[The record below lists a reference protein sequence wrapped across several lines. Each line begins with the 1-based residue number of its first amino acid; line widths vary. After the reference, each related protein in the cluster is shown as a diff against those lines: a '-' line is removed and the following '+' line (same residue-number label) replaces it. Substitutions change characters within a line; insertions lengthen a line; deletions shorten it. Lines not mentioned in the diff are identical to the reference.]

1 MKSRRVGLDA
11 KRQIDSF
18 QANKSRH
25 LLRRAPAVL
34 PGPEQIPAECSCAPR
49 EEQTTDRRMD
59 WRGLL

>member
-11 KRQIDSF
+11 KRQIDRF

-25 LLRRAPAVL
+25 LLRRPAVL
-34 PGPEQIPAECSCAPR
+34 PGPEQIPAGCSCARR

-59 WRGLL
+59 WGGLL